1 MVIIKLDYANFYD
14 RYGNKRRKQNG
25 QVSENL

>member
-1 MVIIKLDYANFYD
+1 MVIIQLDNANPYD

>member
-1 MVIIKLDYANFYD
+1 MVIIKLGIANYCN

-25 QVSENL
+25 QVPEDL